1 MFLAGQWMLNI
12 SCLKGRQTF
21 PAEKS
26 QFRYF
31 RVHCIWSVI
40 SDTNP
45 PVQKNIY
52 IYHLESA
59 ASGESTLVA
68 YLVNIERLTIPRLIG
83 IWLLGVSKMWL
94 SGAVPGFHYRAQ
106 HICSGA
112 QGMAQ
117 ASLCIIGRSLG
128 TKADVPRDTVLSL
141 TSPHII
147 VSYFWPQNIFSSY
160 SWQWPCQYAFRK
172 KQCNP

>member
-12 SCLKGRQTF
+12 SCLKGRQIFQLKKVSSDISEFIAFGRWYLTLIH
-21 PAEKS
+21 
-26 QFRYF
+26 QF
-31 RVHCIWSVI
+31 
-40 SDTNP
+40 
-45 PVQKNIY
+45 KKIY

-68 YLVNIERLTIPRLIG
+68 YLVNIERLTIPRRIG

-94 SGAVPGFHYRAQ
+94 SGAVPGFHYGAQ

-112 QGMAQ
+112 RGMAQ

-128 TKADVPRDTVLSL
+128 TRADVPRDTVLSL